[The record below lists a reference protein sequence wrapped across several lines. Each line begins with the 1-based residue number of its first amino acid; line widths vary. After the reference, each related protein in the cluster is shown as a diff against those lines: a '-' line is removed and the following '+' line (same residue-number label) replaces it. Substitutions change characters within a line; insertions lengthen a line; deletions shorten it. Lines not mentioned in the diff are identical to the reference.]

1 MNKNYEDIL
10 SSLKPGVETRMSTN
24 DKVIILDGL
33 NTFIRSFVAIHSL
46 NSAGNHTGGLVGFLK
61 SLAYTIKLVRPSRVI
76 IVFDGEDGSR
86 NKRYLYPEYKA
97 NRHLKRISRWDSY
110 SNQEEETASITN
122 QIVRLIAYLKC
133 LPIDLI
139 SQDCIEA
146 DDTAS
151 YLTKQLPGEVTIVS
165 SDRDFLQLVNEKVT
179 IYSPIKKKFY
189 TPAMVTEEYSVTPTN
204 FLLQKVLLGDEGDNV
219 PGVHGMGPKKLIKM
233 FPELG
238 GQTQVTLD
246 EVIAKCKAESGLLH
260 QKVVGFEQQ
269 LRINEKL
276 MDLHKPNIP
285 PDSLLEIHELLENP
299 NKEFDPKTFQALYK
313 EDGLRDSIPNLTTWL
328 YTNFHELTK
337 ITK

>member
-1 MNKNYEDIL
+1 ME
-10 SSLKPGVETRMSTN
+10 LKYQE
-24 DKVIILDGL
+24 ILDSLSKGPETLMSINDRVLIIDSL
-33 NTFIRSFVAIHSL
+33 NTFIRSFVVIKHL
-46 NSAGNHTGGLVGFLK
+46 NQSGNPIGGLTGFLK

-76 IVFDGEDGSR
+76 LVFDGDGGST
-86 NKRYLYPEYKA
+86 NKQYLYPEYKA
-97 NRHLKRISRWDSY
+97 NRHLKRISNWGSY
-110 SNQEEETASITN
+110 ESQEEESASITD

-133 LPIDLI
+133 IPVDLI
-139 SQDCIEA
+139 SIDKIEA
-146 DDTAS
+146 DDTIG

-285 PDSLLEIHELLENP
+285 PNSLIEIHELLDNP
-299 NKEFDPKTFQALYK
+299 NKEFDSKTFQALYK